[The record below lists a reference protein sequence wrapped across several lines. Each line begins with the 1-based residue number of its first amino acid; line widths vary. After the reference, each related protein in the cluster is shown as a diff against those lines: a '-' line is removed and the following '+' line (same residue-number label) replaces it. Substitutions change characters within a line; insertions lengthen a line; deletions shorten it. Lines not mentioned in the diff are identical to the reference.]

1 MYSHIIIIY
10 YPNAT
15 HITIIMTTLYK
26 SFTITRDMLP
36 MRDGAVSV
44 KAAGFHRYKQ
54 YDLRE
59 QLDYC
64 FNRVKTPIEY
74 ATSMNIPTN
83 NNTHLLSLFTQTH
96 TTTTNNVDE
105 SDTPNTSATART
117 TVDGG
122 PHQPDE
128 PPGTPVQLTGPGSEA

>member
-1 MYSHIIIIY
+1 VYSHIIIIY

-44 KAAGFHRYKQ
+44 KAAGFHRYPQ
-54 YDLRE
+54 YDLRD

-74 ATSMNIPTN
+74 ATSMNIPTS

-96 TTTTNNVDE
+96 TKNE
-105 SDTPNTSATART
+105 SDPPDTSATART

>member
-1 MYSHIIIIY
+1 
-10 YPNAT
+10 
-15 HITIIMTTLYK
+15 MTTVYK

-44 KAAGFHRYKQ
+44 KAAGFHRYPQ

-59 QLDYC
+59 QLSYC

-74 ATSMNIPTN
+74 ATSMNIPTS

-96 TTTTNNVDE
+96 TTTTNNE
-105 SDTPNTSATART
+105 SDTPDTSATARA
-117 TVDGG
+117 TVDGR

-128 PPGTPVQLTGPGSEA
+128 PPGTPVLIAGTGSEA

>member
-1 MYSHIIIIY
+1 MYEPPERNH
-10 YPNAT
+10 
-15 HITIIMTTLYK
+15 TIIMPTVYK
-26 SFTITRDMLP
+26 PFTITRDMLP

-44 KAAGFHRYKQ
+44 KTAGFKQHKQ
-54 YDLRE
+54 YDLRD

-64 FNRVKTPIEY
+64 FNRAKTPIEY

-96 TTTTNNVDE
+96 TTTTTNDVEE
-105 SDTPNTSATART
+105 SDTTNPTTAARA

-128 PPGTPVQLTGPGSEA
+128 PPGAPVLITGTGSEA